1 MRIWLSRNGG
11 TSLRDQLTT
20 QLMLGVMSEEL
31 KAGEKLPSVR
41 EMARRCQ
48 IHANTASA
56 AYRDL
61 EARGWVEFRKGSGVY
76 VRDLH
81 ISRSDINHT
90 SLDDLIER
98 FLANTRVQGFSMSE
112 VQARMAR

>member
-41 EMARRCQ
+41 EMARRCH

-56 AYRDL
+56 AYRD
-61 EARGWVEFRKGSGVY
+61 RKQEDG
-76 VRDLH
+76 L
-81 ISRSDINHT
+81 ISEKAVVFTCAICKAHD
-90 SLDDLIER
+90 
-98 FLANTRVQGFSMSE
+98 
-112 VQARMAR
+112 